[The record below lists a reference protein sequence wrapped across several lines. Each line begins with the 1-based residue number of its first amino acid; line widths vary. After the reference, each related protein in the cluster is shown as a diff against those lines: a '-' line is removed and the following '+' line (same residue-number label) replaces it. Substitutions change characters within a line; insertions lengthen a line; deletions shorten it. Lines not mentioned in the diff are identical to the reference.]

1 MKRIIFLL
9 LMCYGIAQA
18 QTTGFLRYDTVV
30 LQKVG
35 GNSELKILNA
45 TRSITGGLF
54 TNVGNGLGRY
64 IRPTVSSDT
73 LFIGTDTL
81 IVDGQGGN
89 LQETTD
95 LGNYATNKILSSA
108 GFGSR
113 DTLQYVDFWA
123 TTSKYMGGFQDRQF
137 TSNAPYTN
145 DTSTQIGFS
154 HYGPL
159 AGYANRYQ
167 TTPTSITAIGS
178 DACRDCLLSGNV
190 AFGNAALKRADSA
203 FRNAAGGNGTLQF
216 TRYGDENTTWGT
228 FALEVQTVA
237 SGNVAIGSNAGR
249 GNKLGTGM
257 TVVGAYALVSNTTGV
272 DSVQITNSGHGCSGT
287 PTVTF
292 SAPVTYNKDGST
304 INGTP
309 GAAVA
314 TATGTAVMDGSGNV
328 VRVTMTN
335 QGAGYTTQLA
345 PGVLNTATFSG
356 GGCSVTPTAT
366 VVLISGDYNTGMG
379 NNTLRGNTLGK
390 YNTAIGYGA
399 AYAGASGE
407 AGNIDNYGLW
417 IGYHASR
424 HSTISATT
432 RLSHASAIGAN
443 AKVRGDSMMIFGD
456 SAAALRFGYGTTYVD
471 RSAIAE
477 FKTTTRGI
485 LLPKLTT
492 TQMNAVVSPATGLVI
507 YNTDSTAAGG
517 LMHYTGSAWAKVGG
531 SSGGGTGTVTSV
543 AAGYGMNFTTIT
555 TTGSVI
561 ADSSVLMTKGTTQVV
576 SGGKL
581 YSANQIFNAQH
592 ATNRITI
599 GSVSGQEQYPGI
611 WMTSAA
617 ISLTNYAFLADI
629 SAGINYVN
637 GMNGSGLR
645 VNNADA
651 FRVTSTGAGFGNVTS
666 PTSRVEIQAGTSS
679 VDVLEYNSGTLNS
692 TINAGRVNYN
702 GNIYASNVALNR
714 FGLGGAIKDFIAD
727 SANTGT
733 SEEFLYRYTT
743 KASTLTNDGDKIM
756 CEYAINLTD
765 ATANKEVKIY
775 FAGTEIYTTG
785 SMIGIETEGKINVT
799 IIRTSSSTAR
809 AIVSGNLNGYL
820 SLQTDLTSL
829 TFSNTYAITP
839 SVTVSGASGGAGDAT
854 FKMGTVFFWPAANN

>member
-18 QTTGFLRYDTVV
+18 QTTGFLRYDTIV

-45 TRSITGGLF
+45 TRSVSGGLF

-64 IRPTVSSDT
+64 IRPRVSDDT
-73 LFIGTDTL
+73 LFIGSDTL
-81 IVDGQGGN
+81 IVEGDGGN
-89 LQETTD
+89 LQQTTD

-137 TSNAPYTN
+137 TSNAPYSN
-145 DTSTQIGFS
+145 DTFPQIGFTAL
-154 HYGPL
+154 GPM
-159 AGYANRYQ
+159 AGYRNRYQ
-167 TTPTSITAIGS
+167 AIPTSITAIGS
-178 DACRDCLLSGNV
+178 DACKDCLLSGNV
-190 AFGNAALKRADSA
+190 AIGNAANKRGDST
-203 FRNAAGGNGTLQF
+203 FRNTVVGNGALQF
-216 TRYGDENTTWGT
+216 TRYGDENTAIGV
-228 FALEVQTVA
+228 FALEVQSVA

-257 TVVGAYALVSNTTGV
+257 TVVGSYALVSNTTGIE
-272 DSVQITNSGHGCSGT
+272 SVTMTNGSHGCSGT

-292 SAPVTYNKDGST
+292 SAPVTYNRNGTT

-328 VRVTMTN
+328 TGVTMTN
-335 QGAGYTTQLA
+335 LGSGYTTQLA
-345 PGVLNTATFSG
+345 PGVLNTVTFSG

-366 VVLISGDYNTGMG
+366 VVLSSGDYNTGMG

-477 FKTTTRGI
+477 FNTTTKGI

-492 TQMNAVVSPATGLVI
+492 TQMNAISTPATGLVV

-517 LMHYTGSAWAKVGG
+517 LMHYTGSAWGKVGG
-531 SSGGGTGTVTSV
+531 SGGGGGAGTVTSV

-581 YSANQIFNAQH
+581 YSANQVFNAQH
-592 ATNRITI
+592 ATNRITL

-617 ISLTNYAFLADI
+617 ISLSNYAFLADI
-629 SAGINYVN
+629 SAGVNYVN
-637 GMNGSGLR
+637 GSNGSGLR
-645 VNNADA
+645 VSNSDVLRA
-651 FRVTSTGAGFGNVTS
+651 TSTGVGIFATSTSAALHIIRTTEQQRTGYDASNYYSTTVSSTGGVTFNAVGS
-666 PTSRVEIQAGTSS
+666 GSAFTYSDPVIFSSTARLNTYTVATLPAAGT
-679 VDVLEYNSGTLNS
+679 
-692 TINAGRVNYN
+692 AGR
-702 GNIYASNVALNR
+702 
-714 FGLGGAIKDFIAD
+714 IA
-727 SANTGT
+727 
-733 SEEFLYRYTT
+733 YV
-743 KASTLTNDGDKIM
+743 
-756 CEYAINLTD
+756 TD
-765 ATANKEVKIY
+765 ATAPTY
-775 FAGTEIYTTG
+775 LGTLTG
-785 SMIGIETEGKINVT
+785 GGSVVT
-799 IIRTSSSTAR
+799 PVFDNGTAW
-809 AIVSGNLNGYL
+809 VS
-820 SLQTDLTSL
+820 
-829 TFSNTYAITP
+829 F
-839 SVTVSGASGGAGDAT
+839 
-854 FKMGTVFFWPAANN
+854 